1 MNKLTTTDKIL
12 LYILIALK
20 WLCGDLFAIDPVGL
34 RLQKVS
40 FWVLGMKK
48 FLILIDSMLQADKYL
63 PIMSMK
69 VGNALLYPEYI
80 F

>member
-48 FLILIDSMLQADKYL
+48 FLILIDGMLQADKYL
-63 PIMSMK
+63 SIMSMK